1 MWMQCLQNN
10 SYCIFQKMF
19 RMVGLLLNLAI
30 PIFHDTVFA
39 LYVHLLLVAKPTSL
53 LHSALNRDVTEPA
66 KHMQISCAK
75 IRRMRICRAIK
86 IYVTSLAL

>member
-1 MWMQCLQNN
+1 
-10 SYCIFQKMF
+10 
-19 RMVGLLLNLAI
+19 MVGLLLNLAI
-30 PIFHDTVFA
+30 PIFHDVRIQRMQGIYCLDWIIYAGPVFA